1 LGQQNIYSELNWSLD
16 PNGKVEMGIADFDMP
31 NDRALVETKLELHK
45 WTHFATVLNTANN
58 STTWAVYKN
67 GAQSANRSQ

>member
-1 LGQQNIYSELNWSLD
+1 
-16 PNGKVEMGIADFDMP
+16 MGIADFDMP